1 MSGDTSTLS
10 WRSMSPTG
18 QSKTLDMSPTAIA
31 CGSSIFPVKII
42 KVCFLSNSFN
52 LGKNFKLVRC
62 DEGMTVRDVI
72 NIVLSSGRLGPG
84 IIHTQC
90 YGLLLKHLKSSE
102 IHWLHPDLTM
112 TELTQRYEQQHLEA
126 EWRYDLRIRYIP
138 SDFLAKFQ
146 EDRTTILYFYQQVRS
161 DYMQK
166 FASKVSDGMALQLG
180 CLEIRRF
187 CKDMNPNG
195 LEKKSNFEL
204 LEKDVGLDL
213 FFPKELINS
222 MKPKQLRRMIRQTFQ
237 GYGTLDQ
244 EQCMVKFFSTLAQCY
259 SYTQERFACQLV
271 HGWHV
276 TIDLVIGSEGISQ
289 QTDNSTPVRL
299 ATFSQVSSISFSA
312 ESHGRALLTVHIE
325 GTKQPLSVSTESMAV
340 AENMAN
346 LIDGFCQIECSPPQ
360 GSLISRPRK
369 VRSKLPDIPKHI
381 DSNGPNRGSDIYVEI
396 PENTTDPC
404 EKHRISR
411 ADVNVGQILGEG
423 FFGEVHDGVYKSKTG
438 ETIQV
443 AIKTCKDCSADVKE
457 KFLSEAGLMKNL
469 DHPHIVRLIGVINI
483 DPVWIVM
490 ELCQYGELG
499 KYLKEQ
505 KYILTTE
512 TLILYCL
519 QICKALCYLEGLNM
533 VHRDIA
539 VRNILVASSDCV
551 KLGDFGLSR
560 YIDDQEYYKASVS
573 RMPIKWMAPESINF
587 RRFTIASDVWMFGVC
602 VWEIFSMGQQP
613 FFWLENGQV
622 IIQLESGTRLPKP
635 LSCPPIVYSLLTS
648 CWTYEP
654 CIRPS
659 FSQLMCSLRDILKIE
674 EAGTLHCITSSS
686 PLDYDHSEPPPKPS
700 RVPPDWCHI
709 SHVQGTWDVPFM
721 DKEQEQIDDTLQR
734 QKREMVADRQWLE
747 QEEQQ
752 LVMHSHGHTHVHT
765 HIQMDVMFVLQD
777 PAVRQAS
784 NAKGTWDVPFMD
796 KEQEQI
802 GDTLQRQKREMVAD
816 RQWLEQEEQ
825 QLDPA
830 VRQASNAKVPVK
842 NPSDGSQPTTPASPD
857 VTLCCPTAE
866 LDRSDD
872 QVYSSVM
879 ALVRQ
884 VVQLKNEVNMLPA
897 TEYPNAVRAVGVTL
911 RSLIQ
916 HVDDV
921 MPSLDGSV
929 ANEITGT
936 KKLLNK
942 DLGEL
947 INKMRLAQQNSM
959 TTLKQECQR
968 QMLAAA
974 HTLAL
979 NSKNLLDAVDQAR
992 ARANL
997 VKQRQDENRSGD

>member
-1 MSGDTSTLS
+1 MLGDTSTLS

-18 QSKTLDMSPTAIA
+18 QPKTPDMSPTAMI
-31 CGSSIFPVKII
+31 GSNSIFPVKII

-62 DEGMTVRDVI
+62 NEGMAVKDVI
-72 NIVLSSGRLGPG
+72 NIVLSGGCVGPG
-84 IIHTQC
+84 IKHTQC

-138 SDFLAKFQ
+138 SNFLAKFQ
-146 EDRTTILYFYQQVRS
+146 EDRTTMLYFYQQVRS
-161 DYMQK
+161 DYMQR

-187 CKDMNPNG
+187 YKDMNPNG

-204 LEKDVGLDL
+204 LEKEVGLDL

-237 GYGTLDQ
+237 GYGTLNQ

-259 SYTQERFACQLV
+259 SFTQERFACQLV
-271 HGWHV
+271 HGWRV

-289 QTDNSTPVRL
+289 QTDNSTPVLL
-299 ATFSQVSSISFSA
+299 ATFSQVNSILFSA
-312 ESHGRALLTVHIE
+312 ESHGRALLTVYIE

-346 LIDGFCQIECSPPQ
+346 LIDGFCQIERSPE
-360 GSLISRPRK
+360 GSLINRPSK
-369 VRSKLPDIPKHI
+369 VRLKLPDIPKGN
-381 DSNGPNRGSDIYVEI
+381 DSTGPNRDSDIYAEI
-396 PENTTDPC
+396 PESPISPC
-404 EKHRISR
+404 EKQRISR
-411 ADVNVGQILGEG
+411 ANVILGQILGEG
-423 FFGEVHDGVYKSKTG
+423 FFGEVHEGVYKSPTG
-438 ETIQV
+438 DTIQV
-443 AIKTCKDCSADVKE
+443 AIKTCKDCSAGVKE
-457 KFLSEAGLMKNL
+457 KFLSEADLMKNL
-469 DHPHIVRLIGVINI
+469 DHPHIVRLIGVIHV

-490 ELCQYGELG
+490 ELYQHGELG
-499 KYLKEQ
+499 NYLKEQ
-505 KYILTTE
+505 KSTLTTA

-519 QICKALCYLEGLNM
+519 QICKALSYLEGLNM

-539 VRNILVASSDCV
+539 VRNILVASPDCV

-613 FFWLENGQV
+613 FLWLENGQV
-622 IIQLESGTRLPKP
+622 ITQLESGVRLPKP
-635 LSCPPIVYSLLTS
+635 LLCPPTLYSMLTS
-648 CWTYEP
+648 CWAYEP
-654 CIRPS
+654 YIRPS
-659 FSQLMCSLRDILKIE
+659 FRQLVCSLRDILKME
-674 EAGTLHCITSSS
+674 EADSPHRISSSS
-686 PLDYDHSEPPPKPS
+686 PLGHDHTEPPPKPS
-700 RVPPDWCHI
+700 RVRPTSPLV
-709 SHVQGTWDVPFM
+709 SHSQGTAWDAPLWE
-721 DKEQEQIDDTLQR
+721 KRQENVDGTLRR
-734 QKREMVADRQWLE
+734 QKREMA
-747 QEEQQ
+747 
-752 LVMHSHGHTHVHT
+752 
-765 HIQMDVMFVLQD
+765 MD
-777 PAVRQAS
+777 S
-784 NAKGTWDVPFMD
+784 
-796 KEQEQI
+796 
-802 GDTLQRQKREMVAD
+802 
-816 RQWLEQEEQ
+816 QWLEQEEQ

-830 VRQASNAKVPVK
+830 VRQASNTKLPEKNAADCSPPTSPV
-842 NPSDGSQPTTPASPD
+842 TPEI
-857 VTLCCPTAE
+857 TLSCPTAE

-872 QVYSSVM
+872 QVYSGVM
-879 ALVRQ
+879 AIVRQ

-897 TEYPNAVRAVGVTL
+897 SEYPNAVKAVGVTL

-916 HVDDV
+916 HVDDIL
-921 MPSLDGSV
+921 PSLHGSIT
-929 ANEITGT
+929 NEIVGT

-947 INKMRLAQQNSM
+947 INKMRLAQQNSV

-992 ARANL
+992 VRL
-997 VKQRQDENRSGD
+997 RQDEDSSGH

>member
-1 MSGDTSTLS
+1 MLGDTSTLS

-18 QSKTLDMSPTAIA
+18 QPKTPDMSPTAMI
-31 CGSSIFPVKII
+31 GSNSIFPVKII

-62 DEGMTVRDVI
+62 NEGMDVI
-72 NIVLSSGRLGPG
+72 NIVLSGGCVGPG
-84 IIHTQC
+84 IKHTQC

-138 SDFLAKFQ
+138 SNFLAKFQ
-146 EDRTTILYFYQQVRS
+146 EDRTTMLYFYQQVRS
-161 DYMQK
+161 DYMQR

-187 CKDMNPNG
+187 YKDMNPNG

-204 LEKDVGLDL
+204 LEKEVGLDL

-237 GYGTLDQ
+237 GYGTLNQ

-259 SYTQERFACQLV
+259 SFTQERFACQLV
-271 HGWHV
+271 HGWRV

-289 QTDNSTPVRL
+289 QTDNSTPVLL
-299 ATFSQVSSISFSA
+299 ATFSQVNSILFSA
-312 ESHGRALLTVHIE
+312 ESHGRALLTVYIE

-346 LIDGFCQIECSPPQ
+346 LIDGFCQIERSPE
-360 GSLISRPRK
+360 GSLINRPSKGIHIRL
-369 VRSKLPDIPKHI
+369 KLPDIPKGRVHFQHFSLLSS
-381 DSNGPNRGSDIYVEI
+381 DSDIYAEI
-396 PENTTDPC
+396 PESPI
-404 EKHRISR
+404 KKQRISR
-411 ADVNVGQILGEG
+411 ANVILGQILGEG
-423 FFGEVHDGVYKSKTG
+423 FFGEVHEGVYKSD
-438 ETIQV
+438 TIQV
-443 AIKTCKDCSADVKE
+443 AIKTCKDCSAGVKE
-457 KFLSEAGLMKNL
+457 KFLSEADLMKNL
-469 DHPHIVRLIGVINI
+469 DHPHIVRLIGVIHV

-490 ELCQYGELG
+490 ELYQHGELG
-499 KYLKEQ
+499 NYLKEQ
-505 KYILTTE
+505 KSTLTTA

-519 QICKALCYLEGLNM
+519 QICKALSYLEGLNM
-533 VHRDIA
+533 VHRYGQIIFFSLHVDIA
-539 VRNILVASSDCV
+539 VRNILVASPDCV

-613 FFWLENGQV
+613 FLWLENGQV
-622 IIQLESGTRLPKP
+622 ITQLESGVRLPKP
-635 LSCPPIVYSLLTS
+635 LLCPPTLYSMLTS
-648 CWTYEP
+648 CWAYEP
-654 CIRPS
+654 YIRPS
-659 FSQLMCSLRDILKIE
+659 FRQLVCSLRYSGTAWDAPLWEKRQE
-674 EAGTLHCITSSS
+674 NVDGTL
-686 PLDYDHSEPPPKPS
+686 
-700 RVPPDWCHI
+700 R
-709 SHVQGTWDVPFM
+709 
-721 DKEQEQIDDTLQR
+721 R
-734 QKREMVADRQWLE
+734 QKREMAMDSQWLE

-752 LVMHSHGHTHVHT
+752 LVMHPKYVRTHVQYAHT
-765 HIQMDVMFVLQD
+765 CDNMNGVFVLQD
-777 PAVRQAS
+777 PAVRQS
-784 NAKGTWDVPFMD
+784 
-796 KEQEQI
+796 
-802 GDTLQRQKREMVAD
+802 
-816 RQWLEQEEQ
+816 
-825 QLDPA
+825 
-830 VRQASNAKVPVK
+830 
-842 NPSDGSQPTTPASPD
+842 
-857 VTLCCPTAE
+857 CPTAE

-872 QVYSSVM
+872 QVYSGVM
-879 ALVRQ
+879 AIVRQ

-897 TEYPNAVRAVGVTL
+897 SEYPNAVKAVGVTL

-916 HVDDV
+916 HVDDIL
-921 MPSLDGSV
+921 PSLHGSIT
-929 ANEITGT
+929 NEIVGT

-947 INKMRLAQQNSM
+947 INKMRLAQQNSV

-992 ARANL
+992 SLGSL
-997 VKQRQDENRSGD
+997 VHKDAIQVAGFH

>member
-18 QSKTLDMSPTAIA
+18 QSKTLDMSPTAIT

-126 EWRYDLRIRYIP
+126 EWRYDLRIRCIP

-146 EDRTTILYFYQQVRS
+146 EDRTTMLYFYQQVRS

-438 ETIQV
+438 EMIQV

-469 DHPHIVRLIGVINI
+469 DHPHIVCLIGVINI

-648 CWTYEP
+648 CWAYEP
-654 CIRPS
+654 CLRPS

-700 RVPPDWCHI
+700 RVRPDWCHI

-721 DKEQEQIDDTLQR
+721 EKEQEQIDDTLQR
-734 QKREMVADRQWLE
+734 QKRV
-747 QEEQQ
+747 
-752 LVMHSHGHTHVHT
+752 
-765 HIQMDVMFVLQD
+765 
-777 PAVRQAS
+777 
-784 NAKGTWDVPFMD
+784 
-796 KEQEQI
+796 
-802 GDTLQRQKREMVAD
+802 MVAD

-830 VRQASNAKVPVK
+830 ARQASNAKLPVK
-842 NPSDGSQPTTPASPD
+842 NPSDSSPPTTPASPD

-947 INKMRLAQQNSM
+947 INKMRLAQQNSV